1 MISTWITSSAA
12 KNLENSMQTPIWICA
27 DGTEILLSEM
37 SGEHVRN
44 ALLYLQLG
52 TGDLG
57 PMLRSGCS
65 GFSNR
70 EWTFL
75 MSAEL
80 RRRSHAF
87 WTGDVL
93 R

>member
-1 MISTWITSSAA
+1 M
-12 KNLENSMQTPIWICA
+12 EMPVWICA
-27 DGTEILLSEM
+27 DGTPVRLSDM
-37 SGEHVRN
+37 TDEHVRR
-44 ALLYLQLG
+44 ALRYLHLG

-57 PMLRSGCS
+57 PMLRGGCS

-70 EWTFL
+70 EWLLL

-80 RRRSHAF
+80 RAGHA
-87 WTGDVL
+87 